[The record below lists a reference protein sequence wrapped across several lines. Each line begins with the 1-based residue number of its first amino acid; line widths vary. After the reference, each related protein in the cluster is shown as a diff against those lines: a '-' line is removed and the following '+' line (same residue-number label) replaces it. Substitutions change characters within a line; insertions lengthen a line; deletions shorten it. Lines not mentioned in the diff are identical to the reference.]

1 MPGYSGRELQLFPA
15 PRRAWERLS
24 GQNPELPQGHD
35 LGFCFCESQTDHEF
49 ITHGILMQN

>member
-35 LGFCFCESQTDHEF
+35 LGFCFCESQTDYEF